1 MQHTLIAVFDNHNDA
16 VSAKNELLSSG
27 FSESDV
33 RLSHGNEDPAMASK
47 GVTPAGSMTDTS
59 VTRTDDEPGIGTS
72 IKNFFSDIFGADNDE
87 HHTKYSNA
95 VAQGNHVLTVNT
107 DSEPEVERAAD
118 IVERY
123 GPVDIDEQ
131 SEKWASGAGL
141 GDMNSPGA
149 GVMGVGAG
157 GLQQSQS
164 MSLQSD
170 NDRLPL
176 NQQSLNDPNP
186 MGTTY
191 QEPMSSHDQLSA
203 GSYGTGSGN
212 LQTSMGSS
220 NPSTGSDSLKASS
233 GSSSLSGSSSSLQ
246 GSSLEGSAKSTAS
259 MQDSSLTGS
268 SLSGSSSS
276 SLSGSSASSLTGSQ
290 QRDTNTAAIPVVQEQ
305 LKVGK
310 REVQRGGVRVFS
322 RVVETPVNESI
333 GLREEHV
340 NVQRRPVNEPISTT
354 DSSAFKEQ
362 SIEMRETAE
371 EAVVEKSARVV
382 EEVTINKEVSQ
393 RQQQI
398 NDTVRHTEVEVE
410 QLGAGSARSSMMSD
424 DDYYRNHFTSNYGST
439 GDSYDDYAPAYSY
452 GSEMARNGKYSG
464 RQWDDVETDLSS
476 DWATRAGNK
485 AGSTWAKMKAAVK
498 HGWDRMTNDDDDSYY
513 RNHYASSYGA
523 SGDSYDDYKPA
534 YGYGSDMRRDQKYS
548 GRQWDDAESD
558 LRSDWDSRYP
568 SDNGVSTWDK
578 TKAAVKHGWD
588 RMTNDDDDS
597 YYRNHYNATYST
609 TGDDFD
615 SYQPAY
621 SYGSEMRKSDMYRN
635 RPWDDVEPD
644 LRSNWDARY
653 PNNGVSTW
661 DKMKAAVRHGWDRM
675 TS

>member
-72 IKNFFSDIFGADNDE
+72 IKNFFSDIFGADSDE
-87 HHTKYSNA
+87 HHAKYSNA

-141 GDMNSPGA
+141 GGGMGDMNSPGA

-220 NPSTGSDSLKASS
+220 NPSAGSDAMKASS

-259 MQDSSLTGS
+259 MQDASLTGS

-276 SLSGSSASSLTGSQ
+276 SLSGSQ

-523 SGDSYDDYKPA
+523 SGDSYDSYKPA
-534 YGYGSDMRRDQKYS
+534 YSYGSDMRRDQKYS

-615 SYQPAY
+615 TYQPAY
-621 SYGSEMRKSDMYRN
+621 SYGSEMRKSEMYRN

-644 LRSNWDARY
+644 LRSSWDARY

>member
-27 FSESDV
+27 FSSADV
-33 RLSHGNEDPAMASK
+33 RLSHGDEDPSIASS
-47 GVTPAGSMTDTS
+47 GVTPAGSMTDTAA
-59 VTRTDDEPGIGTS
+59 TGGDNEPGIGTS
-72 IKNFFSDIFGADNDE
+72 IKNFFSDIFGADNDT
-87 HHTKYSNA
+87 HHSKYSTA

-141 GDMNSPGA
+141 GGGMGDMNSPGA

-164 MSLQSD
+164 LSLQSD

-191 QEPMSSHDQLSA
+191 QEPMGSHDQLSA
-203 GSYGTGSGN
+203 GSYGSGSGN

-220 NPSTGSDSLKASS
+220 NPSLGADSLSD
-233 GSSSLSGSSSSLQ
+233 SSSSLQ
-246 GSSLEGSAKSTAS
+246 GSSLEGSAKSGAS

-276 SLSGSSASSLTGSQ
+276 AQSLSGSQ
-290 QRDTNTAAIPVVQEQ
+290 QRDTGSAAIPVVQEQ

-340 NVQRRPVNEPISTT
+340 NVQRRAVDEPLSTT
-354 DSSAFKEQ
+354 DATAFKEQ

-398 NDTVRHTEVEVE
+398 NDTVRHTEVEIE
-410 QLGAGSARSSMMSD
+410 QLGGNSARSSLMSD
-424 DDYYRNHFTSNYGST
+424 DDYYRNHFTSNYGSS
-439 GDSYDDYAPAYSY
+439 GDAYDDYAPAYSY
-452 GSEMARNGKYSG
+452 GSEMARNQKYSG

-476 DWATRAGNK
+476 DWASRAGNQ
-485 AGSTWAKMKAAVK
+485 AGSTWAKMKNAVK
-498 HGWDRMTNDDDDSYY
+498 HGWDRMTTDDDDSYY
-513 RNHYASSYGA
+513 RNHY
-523 SGDSYDDYKPA
+523 
-534 YGYGSDMRRDQKYS
+534 
-548 GRQWDDAESD
+548 
-558 LRSDWDSRYP
+558 
-568 SDNGVSTWDK
+568 
-578 TKAAVKHGWD
+578 H
-588 RMTNDDDDS
+588 
-597 YYRNHYNATYST
+597 ATYSS
-609 TGDDFD
+609 TGTADDFD
-615 SYQPAY
+615 SYKPAY
-621 SYGSEMRKSDMYRN
+621 SYGSEMRNSDMYRN
-635 RPWDDVEPD
+635 RPWDDVETD
-644 LRSNWDARY
+644 LRSGWDARN
-653 PNNGVSTW
+653 PGASGSTW

>member
-27 FSESDV
+27 FSSADV
-33 RLSHGNEDPAMASK
+33 RLSHGNEDPSLASS
-47 GVTPAGSMTDTS
+47 GVTPAGSTTDTS

-131 SEKWASGAGL
+131 SEKWASGAGM
-141 GDMNSPGA
+141 GGNMNSPGA

-203 GSYGTGSGN
+203 GTYGTGSGN

-220 NPSTGSDSLKASS
+220 NPSTGSDALKGA
-233 GSSSLSGSSSSLQ
+233 SLSGSSSSLQ
-246 GSSLEGSAKSTAS
+246 GSSLEGSAKSTGS

-276 SLSGSSASSLTGSQ
+276 SLSGSSLTGSQ
-290 QRDTNTAAIPVVQEQ
+290 QRDTSTAAIPVVQEQ

-340 NVQRRPVNEPISTT
+340 NVQRRAVDEPISTA

-382 EEVTINKEVSQ
+382 EEVTINKEVTQ
-393 RQQQI
+393 REQQI

-452 GSEMARNGKYSG
+452 GSEMARNQKYSG

-476 DWATRAGNK
+476 DWSTRAGNK
-485 AGSTWAKMKAAVK
+485 AGSTWAKMK
-498 HGWDRMTNDDDDSYY
+498 N
-513 RNHYASSYGA
+513 
-523 SGDSYDDYKPA
+523 
-534 YGYGSDMRRDQKYS
+534 
-548 GRQWDDAESD
+548 
-558 LRSDWDSRYP
+558 
-568 SDNGVSTWDK
+568 
-578 TKAAVKHGWD
+578 AVKHGWD

-597 YYRNHYNATYST
+597 YYRNHYNATYSSAG

-615 SYQPAY
+615 SYKPAY
-621 SYGSEMRKSDMYRN
+621 SYGSEMRNSDMYRN
-635 RPWDDVEPD
+635 RPWDEVEPD
-644 LRSNWDARY
+644 LRSSWDARY